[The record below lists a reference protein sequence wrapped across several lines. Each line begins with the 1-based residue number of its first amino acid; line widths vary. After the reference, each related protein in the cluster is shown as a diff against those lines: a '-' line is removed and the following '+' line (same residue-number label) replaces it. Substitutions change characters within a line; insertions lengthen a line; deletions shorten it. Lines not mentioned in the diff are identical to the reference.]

1 MISKES
7 LLIHS
12 STLLVNATAEGKV
25 LYCKEGLSF
34 WGGVDPDTEVI
45 IGAHHPNKGASLAG
59 VLSQLY

>member
-12 STLLVNATAEGKV
+12 PTLLVNATAEGKV
-25 LYCKEGLSF
+25 LYCEEGLNF
-34 WGGVDPDTEVI
+34 LGGVDPNTGVI
-45 IGAHHPNKGASLAG
+45 LGAHHPNKGASLAG